1 MKGSTVSSL
10 ALKSTFPDPN
20 DMNTNLYDLIEAIG
34 DEIGVGEEI
43 LIAQTILHMIK
54 TGRMRFIGNSIL
66 IA

>member
-1 MKGSTVSSL
+1 MKSSAGCSL
-10 ALKSTFPDPN
+10 APKSTFPHPN
-20 DMNTNLYDLIEAIG
+20 GINTNLYDLIEAMG
-34 DEIGVGEEI
+34 DEIRVGEEM